1 MDTADIIFKYFPNLD
16 AEQKSRFS
24 KLGELYLDWNDKINL
39 ISRKDIEFL
48 YEKHI
53 LHSLGIAK
61 IIRLSEGT
69 TIMDVGT
76 GGGFPGIPLAILFPD
91 VQFTLVDSIG
101 KKIMV
106 VKDIAKKLGLQN
118 VEAYHAR
125 AEEIKGSFDFITGRA
140 VTDMNAFYGWV
151 RRKIKKTQQNGLPN
165 GILYL
170 KGGDLDTELAPFGH
184 RAQVFPLSDYFEEE
198 FFKTKAVVYVEA
210 S

>member
-24 KLGELYLDWNDKINL
+24 RLGDLYVDWNDKINL

-69 TIMDVGT
+69 SILDVGT

-106 VKDIAKKLGLQN
+106 VKDVAKKLGLDN
-118 VEAYHAR
+118 V
-125 AEEIKGSFDFITGRA
+125 
-140 VTDMNAFYGWV
+140 
-151 RRKIKKTQQNGLPN
+151 
-165 GILYL
+165 
-170 KGGDLDTELAPFGH
+170 
-184 RAQVFPLSDYFEEE
+184 
-198 FFKTKAVVYVEA
+198 
-210 S
+210 